1 MAVLGTGEPF
11 RGYAAAMTPPKY
23 HADSKW
29 SKCDTSPRYLTSV
42 SSACPAKGVEV
53 MTLADLCGRAA
64 DGMSADFMRPHP
76 VALQRGRL
84 RHTIDFTGYDLE
96 PGDGTHK
103 SSGASTRSAAVTSTG
118 TIVSAT
124 PRCQR
129 PTDSYRHAC
138 SRLDLPPPGSG
149 EHDARPALRQDLR
162 SRCGQYEQAARRRG
176 RGAGELA

>member
-11 RGYAAAMTPPKY
+11 RGYAAAMTAPKY

-129 PTDSYRHAC
+129 PIPIGMRAADWTCR
-138 SRLDLPPPGSG
+138 PPG
-149 EHDARPALRQDLR
+149 PASTTHVLP
-162 SRCGQYEQAARRRG
+162 
-176 RGAGELA
+176 

>member
-1 MAVLGTGEPF
+1 MVKMRHIAEIPDLGFVGLPSE
-11 RGYAAAMTPPKY
+11 
-23 HADSKW
+23 
-29 SKCDTSPRYLTSV
+29 
-42 SSACPAKGVEV
+42 GVEV

-103 SSGASTRSAAVTSTG
+103 GSGASTRSAAVTSTG

-129 PTDSYRHAC
+129 PIPIGMRAADWTCR
-138 SRLDLPPPGSG
+138 PPGPASTT
-149 EHDARPALRQDLR
+149 HVRPLRQDLR